1 MTGPDIGQWLL
12 NVRDVCLERDGT
24 RLLSDIDL
32 RVMRGERL
40 LVLGPNGAGKTLLMQ
55 VAHRLVEPTRGLV
68 EAAAPVREAMVFQRP
83 VLLRRSVIGN
93 VLYAIDHARPG
104 AGLTGDARGPD
115 RTEGRRVRAGRER
128 RLARA
133 GAALR
138 LVGLEGLANRPARVL
153 SGGEQQRVALAR
165 AAALRPDLVWMDE
178 PTANLDPASTQAIEA
193 IVMRMSAEGTTC
205 VMSTHDIGQARR
217 LAERVVLMAGG
228 RIIESTEA
236 ACFFERPATE
246 PGRRYLRGELLND

>member
-68 EAAAPVREAMVFQRP
+68 DAAAPVREAMVFQRP

-104 AGLTGDARGPD
+104 AGPTGDARGPD

-138 LVGLEGLANRPARVL
+138 LVGLEGLASN
-153 SGGEQQRVALAR
+153 SGSRWR
-165 AAALRPDLVWMDE
+165 
-178 PTANLDPASTQAIEA
+178 
-193 IVMRMSAEGTTC
+193 
-205 VMSTHDIGQARR
+205 GQ
-217 LAERVVLMAGG
+217 
-228 RIIESTEA
+228 
-236 ACFFERPATE
+236 
-246 PGRRYLRGELLND
+246 RRYGPIWFGWTSRLPTWTPPRLRQSRQS